1 MTLLLATL
9 ILARV
14 GDTWDMQF
22 TEPFT
27 FDRPVTWIVL
37 DALTHGAGTVAEV
50 QAAGVKA
57 ICYVSVGTVEDWR
70 PDLGQF
76 PAEVIGR
83 ALPDWPG
90 ENYLD
95 IRRIDAL
102 LPIMETR
109 FRACA
114 EAGYDG
120 VAPDNQDVFQNDSG
134 FPLTEAQGL
143 AYIRALAD
151 MAHGMDLIVA
161 QRNLPELSGQLVDK
175 MDFLLTEG
183 CFEWNFCGE
192 MTAYQQAG
200 KPVFDVEY
208 TDAGI
213 DFAAACKQAKGLGI
227 SMILKDREL
236 SGKVWQT
243 CP

>member
-1 MTLLLATL
+1 MILLATL
-9 ILARV
+9 ILAQV
-14 GDTWDMQF
+14 GDTWDIQF
-22 TEPFT
+22 NEPFT

-37 DALTHGAGTVAEV
+37 DASTHGAETVARV
-50 QAAGVKA
+50 QAAGAKA

-70 PDLGQF
+70 PDLASF
-76 PAEVIGR
+76 PPEVVGK

-95 IRRIDAL
+95 IRRTDIL
-102 LPIMETR
+102 LPIMEAR
-109 FRACA
+109 FRDCA
-114 EAGYDG
+114 AAGYDG

-134 FPLTEAQGL
+134 FPLTEDEGL

-151 MAHGMDLIVA
+151 LAHGMDLIVA

-183 CFEWNFCGE
+183 CFQWNFCGE
-192 MTAYQQAG
+192 MTAYQRAG

-208 TDAGI
+208 TDFGI
-213 DFAAACKQAKGLGI
+213 DFAAACAQAKSLGI

-236 SGKVWQT
+236 SGKVWEA
-243 CP
+243 CE

>member
-1 MTLLLATL
+1 MILSLATL
-9 ILARV
+9 VLAQV
-14 GDTWDMQF
+14 GDSWDMQF
-22 TEPFT
+22 VEPFV

-37 DALTHGAGTVAEV
+37 DASTHGAEEVARV
-50 QAAGVKA
+50 KAAGAKA

-70 PDLGQF
+70 EDLDRF
-76 PAEVIGR
+76 PKEIIGK

-95 IRRIDAL
+95 IRQIDDL
-102 LPIMETR
+102 LPIMAAR
-109 FRACA
+109 FQACA
-114 EAGYDG
+114 DAGYDG

-134 FPLTEAQGL
+134 FPLTTQDGL
-143 AYIRALAD
+143 TYVRALAD
-151 MAHGMDLIVA
+151 LAHAKGLIVA
-161 QRNLPELSGQLVDK
+161 QRNLPEFSAELVGT

-183 CFEWNFCGE
+183 CYEWNFCSE
-192 MTAYQQAG
+192 MTAYQKAG

-213 DFAAACKQAKGLGI
+213 DFAAACAEAKALGI

-236 SGKVWQT
+236 SGRVWEA